1 MKKIPVKLSNFK
13 NYISLFDGIFG
24 LTDKEKEVLVGF
36 IKMKIFLDN
45 KDIDENPFNADRKKQ
60 VAKMLGRDNF
70 NTLNN
75 YIMRL
80 KNKQAISKVEEG
92 YEISP
97 VLMPQGEKKI
107 VFNLIRDE

>member
-1 MKKIPVKLSNFK
+1 MKKIPVRIKNFK
-13 NYISLFDGIFG
+13 NYVSLFDGIFD
-24 LTDKEKEVLVGF
+24 LTDKEKEVIVGF

-45 KDIDENPFNADRKKQ
+45 QEIEENPFNADRKKQ
-60 VAKMLGRDNF
+60 VADMLGRDNF

-80 KNKQAISKVEEG
+80 KNKKAISKVDEG